1 MKPSL
6 QLKLGQQLTLTPQLQ
21 QSIRLL
27 QMSTLELSHE
37 LEGMLA
43 DNPLLERLDD
53 PFDGSVRID
62 AGGGLDARGAEPGE
76 FVPGGE
82 AAAKDGA
89 EGAGE
94 VEGNTDSGNEETYSD
109 SSGDEASQGG
119 EEAGD
124 DRLSDWSSGSGS
136 GSGEAS
142 DSDERP
148 ELGGLDESLR
158 EHLLAQLA
166 TTNASPRDRALT
178 ECLIDSL
185 DGDGLLDSDL
195 EELLEMLPPELAVE
209 PEELRTALRLLQSFD
224 PPGVGARDLRESL
237 LLQIDARAR
246 EAEDDRLH
254 ANADAPRDI
263 AQPEYLGVARDIV
276 ARYLP
281 ELAAGNFSKLSRALH
296 CDEETLRAAQNF
308 IRTLSPRPGSAY
320 AAERPVYIV
329 PDLIVRRGRSGWT
342 VTLNDEVIPKLRINE
357 VYAQVLKQHRGTQS
371 AMSGQLQEARWLIK
385 NVHQRFETILRV
397 GEAIVERQNAFFTHG
412 AIAMKPMVLRE
423 IAEILELHESTV
435 SRVTTH
441 KYMLTP
447 QGTFE
452 LKYFFGSHIGTESG
466 GTASST
472 AIRALIQ
479 ELIAAE
485 NPARPLADGQI
496 ADLLGK
502 QGFVVAR
509 RTVAKY
515 REALL
520 IPPVAQRKVL

>member
-37 LEGMLA
+37 LEGILA

-62 AGGGLDARGAEPGE
+62 AGGGLDARKAEPGE

-82 AAAKDGA
+82 DAAKDGA

-94 VEGNTDSGNEETYSD
+94 GDSDRGNDEVYGDN
-109 SSGDEASQGG
+109 SGDETFQGADEG
-119 EEAGD
+119 GD
-124 DRLSDWSSGSGS
+124 DRFSDWSSGSGS

-185 DGDGLLDSDL
+185 DGDGLLDNDL

-209 PEELRTALRLLQSFD
+209 SEELRTALRLLQSFD

-254 ANADAPRDI
+254 SNAAAPRDL
-263 AQPEYLGVARDIV
+263 AQPKYLGVARDIV

-281 ELAAGNFSKLSRALH
+281 ELAAGNFSKLSR
-296 CDEETLRAAQNF
+296 
-308 IRTLSPRPGSAY
+308 
-320 AAERPVYIV
+320 
-329 PDLIVRRGRSGWT
+329 
-342 VTLNDEVIPKLRINE
+342 
-357 VYAQVLKQHRGTQS
+357 
-371 AMSGQLQEARWLIK
+371 
-385 NVHQRFETILRV
+385 
-397 GEAIVERQNAFFTHG
+397 
-412 AIAMKPMVLRE
+412 
-423 IAEILELHESTV
+423 
-435 SRVTTH
+435 
-441 KYMLTP
+441 
-447 QGTFE
+447 
-452 LKYFFGSHIGTESG
+452 
-466 GTASST
+466 
-472 AIRALIQ
+472 
-479 ELIAAE
+479 
-485 NPARPLADGQI
+485 
-496 ADLLGK
+496 
-502 QGFVVAR
+502 
-509 RTVAKY
+509 
-515 REALL
+515 
-520 IPPVAQRKVL
+520 

>member
-37 LEGMLA
+37 LEGILA
-43 DNPLLERLDD
+43 ENPLLERLDD

-62 AGGGLDARGAEPGE
+62 AGGGLDASKAEPGE
-76 FVPGGE
+76 FVPGGDD
-82 AAAKDGA
+82 AAKDGA

-94 VEGNTDSGNEETYSD
+94 GDSDRGNDEVYGDN
-109 SSGDEASQGG
+109 SGDETFQGPDEG
-119 EEAGD
+119 GD
-124 DRLSDWSSGSGS
+124 DRFSDWSSGSGS

-185 DGDGLLDSDL
+185 DGDGLLDNDL

-209 PEELRTALRLLQSFD
+209 SEELRTALRLLQSFD

-246 EAEDDRLH
+246 EAEDARLH
-254 ANADAPRDI
+254 ADPAAPRDL
-263 AQPEYLGVARDIV
+263 AQPEYLGVAREIV

-296 CDEETLRAAQNF
+296 CDEETLRAAQSF

-342 VTLNDEVIPKLRINE
+342 VTLNEEVIPKLRINE

-397 GEAIVERQNAFFTHG
+397 GEAIVERQSAFFTHG

-441 KYMLTP
+441 KFMLTP
-447 QGTFE
+447 LGTFE
-452 LKYFFGSHIGTESG
+452 LKYFFGSHVGTEGG

-496 ADLLGK
+496 ADLLGE